1 MSAVEHKCIL
11 FISAVSADF
20 SPSPHRIRRIRL
32 GFLTL
37 RTKRKEKLRIM
48 NDDTLRKKKR
58 ERNLRGYLSS
68 RVRIPSGVIECDEY
82 SCLFRLQTEVT

>member
-37 RTKRKEKLRIM
+37 RTKRKEMLRIM
-48 NDDTLRKKKR
+48 NDDTLKKKER
-58 ERNLRGYLSS
+58 EEFKRISELSCTNSFRGY
-68 RVRIPSGVIECDEY
+68 
-82 SCLFRLQTEVT
+82 